1 MTQAVVARRMCRIQ
15 SRYEHSAQLARN
27 LGFHSTRRDEKV
39 VVTAPATN
47 RVAIDE
53 SKHVN
58 WRHVP
63 VPELERYNQSALGP
77 NVSAEVGEM
86 EGP

>member
-1 MTQAVVARRMCRIQ
+1 MSTA
-15 SRYEHSAQLARN
+15 HSSLVFLCFISHDGTKKCVFN
-27 LGFHSTRRDEKV
+27 
-39 VVTAPATN
+39 APASN